1 MTTPRIICR
10 DTPSIPLPTGAEGKF
25 SLPADGWFQLTR
37 SGELLAPLEAPG
49 KDPVPVVQVLD
60 ASAASALLAAFAAD
74 KSTPGFAGLLVDFEH
89 KSETDDE
96 DTRAAMWIDDMQVR
110 EGAELWIKGRL
121 TESGEK
127 AITGGDYRHI
137 SPVLEYP
144 IRDYATGERVRPV
157 RLRSAGLTNRPRL
170 KGMLPLS
177 NRETASAPAAAAK
190 PTATEPKK
198 MNPEILTLLGLPA
211 DAAPEAVVAAIR
223 ALKEKSDQLAPVT
236 QQRDTLLGAA
246 VERDLDDAG
255 LQGAARAPWKTALT
269 TNREATL
276 PLLASV
282 KAAAKPAEGSA
293 GYRVTHNRDTAT
305 PPASAPD
312 AAEESAADK
321 ARGAKISNRAS
332 ELRKTNPRLSRAQA
346 FAKAEAELGSK

>member
-1 MTTPRIICR
+1 MSSARIICR
-10 DTPSIPLPTGAEGKF
+10 DIPGMPLPTDSAGKF
-25 SLPADGWFQLTR
+25 ALPADGWFQVSR
-37 SGELLAPLEAPG
+37 PGEVQAPLEAPG
-49 KDPVPVVQVLD
+49 KDPVPVVQMLD
-60 ASAASALLAAFAAD
+60 ASAANTVLAAFAAD
-74 KSTPGFAGLLVDFEH
+74 KATPGFSGVLVDFEH
-89 KSETDDE
+89 KSETDD

-127 AITGGDYRHI
+127 AIAGGDYRHI
-137 SPVLEYP
+137 SPVFEYP
-144 IRDYATGERVRPV
+144 VRNYAPGERVRPA

-170 KGMLPLS
+170 KGMVPLS
-177 NRETASAPAAAAK
+177 NRDTAPASAAAAK
-190 PTATEPKK
+190 PTTATTPDK
-198 MNPEILTLLGLPA
+198 MNPEVLTLLGLKA
-211 DAAPEAVVAAIR
+211 DASPEEVVAAIR

-236 QQRDTLLGAA
+236 AQRDTLLGAV

-282 KAAAKPAEGSA
+282 KAAAKPTEGSA
-293 GYRVTHNRDTAT
+293 GYRVIHNRDAATA
-305 PPASAPD
+305 PATAPD

-321 ARGAKISNRAS
+321 ARGAKIANRAS

-346 FAKAEAELGSK
+346 FSKAEAEIGGK

>member
-1 MTTPRIICR
+1 MTTPRILCR
-10 DTPSIPLPTGAEGKF
+10 DNPSVPLPVDSAGKF
-25 SLPADGWFQLTR
+25 ALPADGWFQLSR
-37 SGELLAPLEAPG
+37 AGELEAPLEAPG
-49 KDPVPVVQVLD
+49 RDPVNVLQVFD
-60 ASAASALLAAFAAD
+60 AAAAATVLAAFAAD
-74 KSTPGFAGLLVDFEH
+74 RAAPGFPGLLVDFEH

-96 DTRAAMWIDDMQVR
+96 DTRAALWIDEMQVR

-127 AITGGDYRHI
+127 AIVGGDYRHI

-144 IRDYATGERVRPV
+144 IRNYSAGERVRPA
-157 RLRSAGLTNRPRL
+157 RLRSAGLTNRPRI

-177 NRETASAPAAAAK
+177 NRETASASAAAAK
-190 PTATEPKK
+190 PTTATIPKK
-198 MNPEILTLLGLPA
+198 MNPEVLTLLGLKA
-211 DAAPEAVVAAIR
+211 DASPEEVVAAIR

-269 TNREATL
+269 TNREGTL

-282 KAAAKPAEGSA
+282 KVAKPAASGDA
-293 GYRVTHNRDTAT
+293 GYRVTHNRDTAKA
-305 PPASAPD
+305 PAAAPD
-312 AAEESAADK
+312 AAEETPAAK
-321 ARGAKISNRAS
+321 ARGAKIANRAT
-332 ELRKTNPRLSRAQA
+332 ELRKANPRLSRSQA
-346 FAKAEAELGSK
+346 FAKAETEIGA